1 MAKRPVRLGLP
12 WWMPHYRPL
21 NGAHPLALGFLEGNA
36 AIEPV
41 RLGEP
46 GALQPAQRD
55 AVLLSIAR
63 QAGAL
68 PDAQARRL
76 IEWLA
81 FPDQLA
87 IESAADRYE
96 LLMLHTTPLYA
107 GTRPWI
113 FHFESL
119 PTLFVPFMFHG
130 ECRGVDLRAQPWFA
144 SVRKALESPQ
154 CLGILSHLRG
164 SLAILNEVF
173 RSPVI
178 AAKCHE
184 VPLGLPGPRTGDPL
198 AKFRRGG
205 PLRILFTNSLH
216 QHPRSFYLR
225 GGHHLL
231 EAFARLRREQP
242 DAQLTVLSSVPDD
255 LPRRFAPAYLEG
267 VTWLHERVDDATLEQ
282 LFLAHHLFALPA
294 AGLHTGSLL
303 RALSH
308 GCVPLVSDA
317 PGYDEY
323 TAPIADSV
331 LTLRGVRALVY
342 RDEPG
347 GWISDCYDEYLL
359 PREDFAAQIH
369 ALLRGHAALP
379 RLQAMAQRNLE
390 HSRRHL
396 TLGHVHEGLNRML
409 AALRPDG
416 RAAPARPEV
425 TPNAPPLPAL
435 GAPANADDAS
445 RSARS
450 PRSQRQDMRICIY
463 TGNHGNSIGITDLVG
478 LLRNGLRDCGHDPV
492 ISHQLM
498 PGHCNILIEHF
509 VEEAHLRHLLESKTP
524 GTRYIVVA
532 TELLTGSTFNQGLVQ
547 QHWHYGNHDYW
558 KLRFDGFM
566 VAARL
571 AEAVWVLGETAIA
584 PYEAALPDRPVRFLP
599 HGWVSGMELV
609 AHRPEAEKDI
619 DFYFS
624 GTMTEYRREVLTQL
638 GRHHKVIFSAQNTPD
653 YLRLDQLSRTK
664 VCLSLPLS
672 PENTLPS
679 ISRMHFHLQNRN
691 FLVHQAH
698 AQPCRLDPYV
708 MHAPPQEFVEWA
720 RAALDVPNRREIADG
735 VLRRFRTEMPLA
747 RWMQPLLDEALG
759 PSARAQR
766 EPLRQVA

>member
-1 MAKRPVRLGLP
+1 MPPVRFGLP

-21 NGAHPLALGFLEGNA
+21 NGAHPLALGFLDGNP

-41 RLGEP
+41 RLGELS
-46 GALQPAQRD
+46 ALPPQRLD
-55 AVLLSIAR
+55 GLLGRIAR
-63 QAGAL
+63 QARHL
-68 PDAQARRL
+68 DEAQAGKL
-76 IEWLA
+76 IEWLN
-81 FPDQLA
+81 FHDQLA
-87 IESAADRYE
+87 MESSAGRCD

-107 GTRPWI
+107 GSQPWI

-119 PTLFVPFMFHG
+119 PTLFVPFLFHG

-144 SVRKALESPQ
+144 LVREALESPN
-154 CLGILSHLRG
+154 CLAVISHLKD
-164 SLAILNEVF
+164 SLRILNEVF

-178 AAKCHE
+178 AAKCHR
-184 VPLGLPGPRTGDPL
+184 VPLGLPPPSGGDPL
-198 AKFRRGG
+198 AKFAGG

-216 QHPRSFYLR
+216 HHPRSFYLR

-231 EAFARLRREQP
+231 EAFARLRREHP

-255 LPRRFAPAYLEG
+255 LGRRFGPAHLQG
-267 VTWLHERVDDATLEQ
+267 VTWLRERVDDATLEQ
-282 LFLAHHLFALPA
+282 LFLSHHVFALPA

-308 GCVPLVSDA
+308 GCVPLVPDA

-347 GWISDCYDEYLL
+347 GWISDRYDEYEQ
-359 PREDFAAQIH
+359 PREDFAAGVH
-369 ALLRGHAALP
+369 ALLRAHAALP
-379 RLQAMAQRNLE
+379 RLAEMAARNLA
-390 HSRRHL
+390 HSREHL
-396 TLGHVHEGLNRML
+396 TLNHVHRGLNRVL
-409 AALRPDG
+409 AHVRPG
-416 RAAPARPEV
+416 AEMG
-425 TPNAPPLPAL
+425 PNAPALPAL
-435 GAPANADDAS
+435 PAVANADDGP
-445 RSARS
+445 RSAPS
-450 PRSQRQDMRICIY
+450 ASSERQDMRICIY

-478 LLRNGLRDCGHDPV
+478 LLRNGLRDCGLDPV
-492 ISHQLM
+492 VSHELM

-509 VEEAHLRHLLESKTP
+509 VEEAHLRHVLESKTP
-524 GTRYIVVA
+524 GTRYILVA
-532 TELLTGSTFNQGLVQ
+532 TELLTGGTFNHGLVQ

-558 KLRFDGFM
+558 KLRYDGFM

-571 AEAVWVLGETAIA
+571 SEAIWVLGETAIA
-584 PYEAALPDRPVRFLP
+584 PYQAALPDKPVRFLP
-599 HGWVSGMELV
+599 HGWVSGSDLV
-609 AHRPEAEKDI
+609 QHRPEAEKDI

-624 GTMTEYRREVLTQL
+624 GTMTEYRRGILAEL
-638 GRHHKVIFSAQNTPD
+638 GRQHKVIYSAQSTPD
-653 YLRLDQLSRTK
+653 YLRLDQLARTK
-664 VCLSLPLS
+664 VCLSIPLS

-698 AQPCRLDPYV
+698 ADRCRLDPYV
-708 MHAPPQEFVEWA
+708 MHAPAEEFVEWA

-735 VLRRFRTEMPLA
+735 VLRRFRTELPLA
-747 RWMQPLLDEALG
+747 PWMQPLLEEVLG
-759 PSARAQR
+759 PAARAHA